1 MSDAIYLNTRSKIDY
16 KKLQIADAQYNSS
29 PSDRNS
35 LIPTGTKNLRRQS
48 RVSSPVPSK
57 SQPPKSL
64 SLILFNLIEE
74 EDRNTMEEQQQQI
87 ESEHK
92 DQLEAL
98 SAAFSPT
105 KQIEQHLLHKILE
118 LMNPTEGLIEANYWF
133 NTIEIIFQKLNYP
146 QLCWPEEA
154 AKCF

>member
-16 KKLQIADAQYNSS
+16 KKLQIADAQYNS
-29 PSDRNS
+29 PLSDRNF

-48 RVSSPVPSK
+48 RVSSLVPSK
-57 SQPPKSL
+57 SQPSKSL

-74 EDRNTMEEQQQQI
+74 EDRNTMEEQQQQT
-87 ESEHK
+87 ESENK

-133 NTIEIIFQKLNYP
+133 NAIEIIFQKLNYP